1 MRWGLE
7 GVEIWRHSLPPPLFF
22 AKLKIKNK
30 HAKLGQSFSWPNPLP
45 MHTMMQWN
53 YRYRIIESVA
63 TGILTPN
70 LPH

>member
-1 MRWGLE
+1 ME
-7 GVEIWRHSLPPPLFF
+7 TEPPPPFFF